1 MNKTRK
7 PGNSVFKAF
16 FADLVLDLFASGK
29 MNANR
34 AINPIPIKNIT
45 TRLSIARM

>member
-1 MNKTRK
+1 
-7 PGNSVFKAF
+7 
-16 FADLVLDLFASGK
+16 

-34 AINPIPIKNIT
+34 AINPITIKNIT